1 MIYQAE
7 TLQVKEV
14 QDGIAELSFCSPKS
28 VNKLDLATLES
39 LDKALDALNAHQG
52 LKGLMLTS
60 DKDAFIVGADITEFL
75 GLFAKTDAE
84 LDQWLQFAN
93 SIFNKLEDLPVPTI
107 SVLKGHTLGGGCE
120 CVLATDM
127 RIGDKTTSIGLPE
140 TKLGI
145 MPGFGGCVRLP
156 RVIGADSAME
166 VITQG
171 KACRADEAL
180 KIGLLDAVVD
190 SDALYESALK
200 TLISAIN
207 EKLDWQARRKQKTSP
222 LTLSKLE
229 SMMSFTMAKGLV
241 AQKAGPH
248 YPAPMTAVITIEEG
262 ARFARNEAL
271 DIERKHFVKLA
282 KSEEA
287 KSLVG
292 LFLNDQYI
300 KGLAKKSAKSASKD
314 TQRAAVLGAGIMG
327 GGIAYQSASKGV
339 PVLMKDIAQP
349 SLDLG
354 MTEASKLLNKRLSR
368 GRIDGFKMAGILASI
383 TPSLH
388 YAGIEESD
396 VIVEA
401 VVENPKV
408 KAAVLSEVESHVG
421 EDTVITSNTST
432 IPINLLA
439 KSLKRPENFCGMHFF
454 NPVHRM
460 PLVEIIRGEHTSDET
475 INRVV
480 AYAAKMGK
488 SPIVVND
495 CPGFFVNR
503 VLFPYFGGFSM
514 LLRDGADFTKIDKV
528 MERKFGWPMGPAYL
542 LDVVGV
548 DTAHHAQAVMAQ
560 GFPERMGKQGRDAI
574 DALFEAS
581 KYGQKNG
588 SGFYSYTIDRK
599 GKPKKA
605 FSEEILPVLADVC
618 ADKKDFDDQT
628 IIQRMMIPMINEV
641 VLCLQE
647 GIIATPQEADMAL
660 VYGLGFPPFRGGVF
674 RYLDSVGIAE
684 FVAMAKQYSELG
696 AMYQVPQML
705 IDMAAKG
712 ESFYGAQQQGSI

>member
-7 TLQVKEV
+7 TLQVKEI
-14 QDGIAELSFCSPKS
+14 QDGIAELTFCSPKS

-39 LDKALDALNAHQG
+39 LDKALDALIAHQG
-52 LKGLMLTS
+52 LKGLLLTS

-107 SVLKGHTLGGGCE
+107 SVIKGHALGGGCE

-166 VITQG
+166 IITQG

-180 KIGLLDAVVD
+180 KIGLLDAVVET
-190 SDALYESALK
+190 DALYESALQ
-200 TLISAIN
+200 TLNSAIN
-207 EKLDWQARRKQKTSP
+207 EKLDWQARRAQKTSP

-300 KGLAKKSAKSASKD
+300 KGIAKKAAKSASKD

-327 GGIAYQSASKGV
+327 GGIAYQSALKGV
-339 PVLMKDIAQP
+339 PVLMKDIAQA

-388 YAGIEESD
+388 YAGIENSD

-421 EDTVITSNTST
+421 DDTVITSNTST

-542 LDVVGV
+542 LDVVGI
-548 DTAHHAQAVMAQ
+548 DTAHHAQAVMAD

-574 DALFEAS
+574 DALFEAD

-588 SGFYSYTIDRK
+588 NGFYSYTIDKK
-599 GKPKKA
+599 GKPKKT
-605 FSEEILPVLADVC
+605 FSEDILPVLADVC
-618 ADKKDFDDQT
+618 ADKQDFDDET

-684 FVAMAKQYSELG
+684 YVEMAKQHAELG

-712 ESFYGAQQQGSI
+712 ESFYGVQQQGSI

>member
-39 LDKALDALNAHQG
+39 LDKALDALKAHQG

-190 SDALYESALK
+190 TDTLYESALK
-200 TLISAIN
+200 TLTSAIN

-327 GGIAYQSASKGV
+327 GGIAYQSALKGV

-421 EDTVITSNTST
+421 DDTVITSNTST

-460 PLVEIIRGEHTSDET
+460 PLVEIIRGENTSDET

-514 LLRDGADFTKIDKV
+514 LLRDGADFTKIDKI

-542 LDVVGV
+542 LDVVGI

-574 DALFEAS
+574 DALFEAD

-588 SGFYSYTIDRK
+588 NGFYSYTIDRK
-599 GKPKKA
+599 GKPKKT

-618 ADKKDFDDQT
+618 ADKQDFGEQT

-712 ESFYGAQQQGSI
+712 ESFYGTQQQGSI